1 MELITS
7 EERDELITTFAERDA
22 FHLELRDAYATV
34 IEDGPF
40 AKWLK
45 GEHDDFAW
53 LQAWQARIRNAT
65 QAGKTVRRVRVIGEP
80 ITDYI
85 RWEHSSTVHNLEVG
99 EDIRWLPRHLLPSDF
114 VFPVKGN
121 DWWLFDDQLVAVG
134 HFHDD
139 GSVQG
144 HEIITDGAVVAD
156 CVRVRD
162 QLWVIAIPH
171 SEYEPV

>member
-7 EERDELITTFAERDA
+7 EQRDELITAFVERDA
-22 FHLELRDAYATV
+22 FHLELKDEYATA

-45 GEHDDFAW
+45 GEPDDFAW
-53 LQAWQARIRNAT
+53 LRPWRARIRNAT
-65 QAGKTVRRVRVIGEP
+65 QAGKTVRRVRVISEP

-99 EDIRWLPRHLLPSDF
+99 EDIRWLPRHRLPIDF
-114 VFPVKGN
+114 VFPAKRN
-121 DWWLFDDQLVAVG
+121 DWWLFDDRLIAVG

-162 QLWVIAIPH
+162 RLWTIAIPH